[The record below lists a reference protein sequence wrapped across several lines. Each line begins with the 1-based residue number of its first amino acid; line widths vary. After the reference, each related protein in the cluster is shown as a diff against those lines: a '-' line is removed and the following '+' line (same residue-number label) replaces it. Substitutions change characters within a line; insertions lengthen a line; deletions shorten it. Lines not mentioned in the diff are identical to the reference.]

1 MIRTTCKDKGGIQE
15 GKGNSEMKGEGRVG
29 KGSTEDQGSRCQRK
43 RLELLFLL
51 LVAEEDKVQKDGS
64 EWKSSSY
71 QPTFNEAASA
81 PEAC

>member
-1 MIRTTCKDKGGIQE
+1 M
-15 GKGNSEMKGEGRVG
+15 MKGRGG

-71 QPTFNEAASA
+71 HPTLNEAASA
-81 PEAC
+81 PKVC